1 MHTVDDDMRGKK
13 ESFSLEG
20 FALILVDLKFEKDR
34 IIKQFNDLSKEIETR
49 DDKSSNTRFLEYL
62 IFDLFTDYSCFVLAF
77 SREISR
83 MLFETYSLNILV
95 RLLGKGYKVDP
106 QEFEG
111 LFNERAT
118 EYHQYLQEYD
128 PEYMKKIDT
137 NKYVPSLGKAFSM
150 NFVGWEDPR
159 IIYAAHWMFVWK
171 LKHIIKYL
179 KDVAEKYEIV
189 LQK

>member
-1 MHTVDDDMRGKK
+1 MGRKK
-13 ESFSLEG
+13 GSISLEK

-49 DDKSSNTRFLEYL
+49 DDKSSNTRLLEYL

-77 SREISR
+77 SKEISR
-83 MLFETYSLNILV
+83 MLFETYSLNILI
-95 RLLGKGYKVDP
+95 RLLGKGYNVDP

-128 PEYMKKIDT
+128 PEYMKKINT
-137 NKYVPSLGKAFSM
+137 NKYVPGFGKAFSI

-159 IIYAAHWMFVWK
+159 IIYAANWMFVSK
-171 LKHIIKYL
+171 LRHIVKYL
-179 KDVAEKYEIV
+179 KDVAEKYEIIMPE
-189 LQK
+189 